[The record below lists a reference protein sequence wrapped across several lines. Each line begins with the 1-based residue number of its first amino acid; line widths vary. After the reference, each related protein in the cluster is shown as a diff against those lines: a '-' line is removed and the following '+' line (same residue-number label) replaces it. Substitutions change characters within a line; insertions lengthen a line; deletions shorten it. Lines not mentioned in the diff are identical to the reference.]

1 MTPLRMPRRGSN
13 GRPQTRSYPMLSR
26 APTTAAVGCGP
37 LYCGVEQNHL
47 IVAARAG
54 FSRHGSP
61 GEVSLASPQ

>member
-1 MTPLRMPRRGSN
+1 
-13 GRPQTRSYPMLSR
+13 MLSR

-37 LYCGVEQNHL
+37 LYGGVEQNHL
-47 IVAARAG
+47 IAARAD